1 MYKLAARLT
10 EWRSGSIPGGYP
22 RKASPTVLGY
32 TSQSRRQTVYAE
44 PSFDELLALC
54 LDFGIVSEA
63 RPSAEGFV
71 IRILDERME
80 LRGEHAAV
88 LLKGLLLGYFFNHSR
103 DDLSLAEW
111 HA

>member
-1 MYKLAARLT
+1 MHVPLNGLARWDDT
-10 EWRSGSIPGGYP
+10 GRVP
-22 RKASPTVLGY
+22 RNTPRIVLGY
-32 TSQSRRQTVYAE
+32 TSQRRQQTVYAD

-63 RPSAEGFV
+63 RPAADGFV
-71 IRILDERME
+71 IRVLDERME
-80 LRGEHAAV
+80 LRGEFAAV

>member
-1 MYKLAARLT
+1 M
-10 EWRSGSIPGGYP
+10 
-22 RKASPTVLGY
+22 LGY
-32 TSQSRRQTVYAE
+32 TSQRRKQTVYAE

-63 RPSAEGFV
+63 RAGVDGYV
-71 IRILDERME
+71 IRVLDERME